1 MTLLRSV
8 VFPIPFFPRMAKI
21 SPGPT
26 AKLTPRR
33 TGDSP

>member
-1 MTLLRSV
+1 MIVLRSV

-21 SPGPT
+21 SPRET
-26 AKLTPRR
+26 SRATPRR